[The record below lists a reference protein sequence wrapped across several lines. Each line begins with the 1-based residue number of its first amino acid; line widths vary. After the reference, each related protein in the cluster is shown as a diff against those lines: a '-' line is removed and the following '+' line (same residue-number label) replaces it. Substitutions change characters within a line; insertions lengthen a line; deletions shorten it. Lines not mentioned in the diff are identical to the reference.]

1 MMRLAGEGRGHREG
15 TRVGLWGAAQAIAF
29 GAGGL
34 IGAVASDLA
43 RSIINDP
50 GLAYGAV
57 FFAEAGL
64 FIVAAKL
71 AMGIDADLDEAAAND
86 KRRGTSPTHW
96 KRGEGH
102 EPA

>member
-1 MMRLAGEGRGHREG
+1 MMRLAGEGRGQREG

-34 IGAVASDLA
+34 IGATASDIS
-43 RSIINDP
+43 RRFIDDP
-50 GLAYGAV
+50 GLAYGIV

-64 FIVAAKL
+64 FLFAARL
-71 AMGIDADLDEAAAND
+71 AVGIDADLDEAAHKPAAST
-86 KRRGTSPTHW
+86 TSW
-96 KRGEGH
+96 KREESH